1 MPAGQRL
8 TFRVYF
14 GTVTTGFATLKNVVA
29 KGQALVVSST
39 RRSRAGALQLYP
51 NPATAQCLLMH
62 PPAGSDSRIAV
73 YSVLGRRVATVVWA
87 AGTQQTTLDLK
98 DLAASLDLVR
108 YASGTG
114 QLSLLL
120 HKE

>member
-8 TFRVYF
+8 TFRLYF

-39 RRSRAGALQLYP
+39 RRSRTLQLYP